1 MSDAATREHD
11 EAPVGIGPGLVLL
24 AATAVALLAAN
35 TGLATVY
42 ESLWTLPLPLVH
54 DVRGAVNDG
63 LMTIFFF
70 TVGLEIRDEVQAGSL
85 RGLRRAILPLAA
97 AAGGMVVPAL
107 IYWSFN
113 RTGPTAAGWGIPV
126 ATDIAFALGVLT
138 LFGARVAPGVR
149 ALLLALS
156 VVDDVGAILVITIFY
171 AGGVHPTLGGVILG
185 LALPKGLG
193 ARLQRALSIPVSYV
207 IMPIF
212 ALANAGVPID
222 ASVLSGDPLRVVL
235 GVALGL
241 IVGKPIGVILAARAL
256 VASGA
261 ATLPPG
267 VAGRELG
274 VLGSLAGI
282 GFTMSLF
289 IAQLA
294 FPEGQLL
301 AGAKLGIIIGSAVA
315 ALIAAAI
322 TLLRRPRLP

>member
-1 MSDAATREHD
+1 MSDASASESHD
-11 EAPVGIGPGLVLL
+11 APAGIGPGLVLL
-24 AATAVALLAAN
+24 AATAVALIAAN
-35 TGLATVY
+35 TGLASFY
-42 ESLWTLPLPLVH
+42 ERIWTIPLPFMH
-54 DVRGAVNDG
+54 DVRGVVNDG

-70 TVGLEIRDEVQAGSL
+70 TVGLEIRHEVQAGSL
-85 RGLRRAILPLAA
+85 RGIRRAILPLAA
-97 AAGGMVVPAL
+97 AAGGMLVPAL

-113 RTGPTAAGWGIPV
+113 RSGPTAGGWGIPV

-138 LFGARVAPGVR
+138 LFGTRVAPAVR
-149 ALLLALS
+149 ALLLALA

-185 LALPKGLG
+185 LALPKGMG

-212 ALANAGVPID
+212 ALANAGVVID
-222 ASVLSGDPLRVVL
+222 ASVLSGDPLRVFL
-235 GVALGL
+235 GVAFGL
-241 IVGKPIGVILAARAL
+241 VVGKPVGVILASRTL

-274 VLGSLAGI
+274 VLGALAGI

-301 AGAKLGIIIGSAVA
+301 AGAKLGIIVGSAVA